1 MHFFKGWGLSKG
13 ADELDYPLGMWDFF
27 LFLFQPLKKKNHFI
41 LLFTSSLEHGH
52 IYPAFNNLW

>member
-27 LFLFQPLKKKNHFI
+27 LFLFQPLKKKKSLHPPI
-41 LLFTSSLEHGH
+41 YLLTGAWSHLSCF
-52 IYPAFNNLW
+52 

>member
-1 MHFFKGWGLSKG
+1 MG

-27 LFLFQPLKKKNHFI
+27 IFLVSTAKKKKKNHFI

-52 IYPAFNNLW
+52 LYPAFNHLR